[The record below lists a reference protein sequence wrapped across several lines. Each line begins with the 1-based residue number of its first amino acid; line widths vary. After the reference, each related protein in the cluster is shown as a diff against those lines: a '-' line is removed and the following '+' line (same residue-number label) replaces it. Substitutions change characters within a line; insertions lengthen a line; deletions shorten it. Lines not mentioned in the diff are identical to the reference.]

1 MALNKDQLL
10 QLMKTV
16 AQAQNVPSYQY
27 SNGGETF
34 SYSALCETLR
44 DELKGLAGTYSLYRR
59 NQVQLFE
66 LIEETLDLVLPR
78 KVMEQYGEFAE
89 VKTFAQ
95 GTKPVF
101 TRKMGRQ
108 RAKQFITKVGLAGR
122 YEVFKLGGTSFEVPT
137 SAIGGAAQIGL
148 EEFLDGR
155 VDFSEVLQIVMEG
168 MDELIY
174 KEIAEALVAGITQLP
189 NANKVVV
196 AGFDENGFD
205 RLIAISGAYGLP
217 TIYCTY
223 EFAVKMA
230 PVANWISDSMKN
242 EKWAKGYFANYKG
255 NRVIILPQSFT
266 DETNATKVINPGYCW
281 IIPAGNDG
289 QPAKVA
295 FEGGTIVSEFTGVD
309 QSRDVQVYKKVG
321 VNVMMANHICSYI
334 DTELLDNMNTI
345 DMFGFNDTNGTLVI
359 TQVNSV
365 YTANGTQLEADHATV
380 EAMVFTIEDAI
391 PAYVAGDSVVV
402 REINPALELLGA
414 GAGIANKNGVWVKDV
429 TLNVGAGAA
438 KADYVTLLGE
448 GLASASVVVTH
459 NIAAAGGSIVT
470 TFYTINSDITFKI

>member
-1 MALNKDQLL
+1 MALNKEQLL

-16 AQAQNVPSYQY
+16 AQAQNIPSYQY

-44 DELKGLAGTYSLYRR
+44 EELKGLAGTYSLYRR

-66 LIEETLDLVLPR
+66 LIEETLDIVLPR
-78 KVMEQYGEFAE
+78 KVMEQYGSFAE

-101 TRKMGRQ
+101 TRKLGRQ

-155 VDFSEVLQIVMEG
+155 VDFSEVLEIIMEG
-168 MDELIY
+168 MDELVY
-174 KEIAEALVAGITQLP
+174 REIAAALIAGIAQLP
-189 NANKVVV
+189 DANQVVV
-196 AGFDENGFD
+196 AGFDEAGFD
-205 RLIAISGAYGLP
+205 RLIAIAGAYGAP

-230 PVANWISDSMKN
+230 PVIGWISDEMRN

-255 NRVIILPQSFT
+255 NRVIVLPQSFT
-266 DETNATKVINPGYCW
+266 DETNATKVIDPGYCW
-281 IIPAGNDG
+281 IIPAGGDG

-295 FEGGTIVSEFTGVD
+295 FEGGTIVSETVGLD

-334 DTELLDNMNTI
+334 DTELLNDMATI
-345 DMFGFNDTNGTLVI
+345 NMFGFNDTNGVLVI
-359 TQVNSV
+359 TQVGNV
-365 YTANGTQLEADHATV
+365 ETVHGTQ
-380 EAMVFTIEDAI
+380 MVPNNVTLDG
-391 PAYVAGDSVVV
+391 VAFAVQSGRVLYAAGESVKVQ
-402 REINPALELLGA
+402 EINPALELIG
-414 GAGIANKNGVWVKDV
+414 
-429 TLNVGAGAA
+429 
-438 KADYVTLLGE
+438 
-448 GLASASVVVTH
+448 
-459 NIAAAGGSIVT
+459 AGGSIKNNAGVWTRETTYNDAGGEAAGDLITVLGEGVT
-470 TFYTINSDITFKI
+470 TVIFAVTHIGVAPGLVETTTFHTINSDITFKI